1 MSKVGLYPDRVERL
15 QSVTDMRGLVAAVEA
30 TPFEQLFKAVGLDD
44 RNEAE
49 ASGVT
54 IDDVLLQE
62 SSRVYSMTFE
72 GGFHVGVF
80 YAYLKLKEQEIKNLS
95 WLAEL
100 VQMNVNRNLPG
111 WNKYIVP
118 FMYHAN
124 DVKNN

>member
-1 MSKVGLYPDRVERL
+1 
-15 QSVTDMRGLVAAVEA
+15 
-30 TPFEQLFKAVGLDD
+30 VGLDD

-62 SSRVYSMTFE
+62 SSKVYSMTFE